1 MKIDVKG
8 VIVHNDDKWIYNLFD
23 IESTCPSD
31 VAEKLAEAA
40 DKNEHVDVYIN
51 SGGGDV
57 FSGSEIY
64 SALREFAG
72 NLDIH
77 VVGIAASA
85 ASVIACAGKSDIAPT
100 GQIMIHNVSSY
111 AAGDYHDMD
120 KTSEILQQANRA
132 IAAAYVEKTGMSE
145 SDALDL
151 MDKETWI
158 TAQDAVDYGL
168 IDRIAPNKNAVEAN
182 AERLTAS
189 AGGMLPYS
197 VIENMQK
204 KKQTLIN
211 YFSD

>member
-1 MKIDVKG
+1 MKVDIKG
-8 VIVHNDDKWIYNLFD
+8 VIVPNDEGWIYDLFR
-23 IESTCPSD
+23 IEHVTPAK
-31 VAEKLAEAA
+31 VEKAIAEAA
-40 DKNEHVDVYIN
+40 GEQLDIDIN

-64 SALREFAG
+64 SAIRAYKG
-72 NLDIH
+72 PVQIH

-85 ASVIACAGKSDIAPT
+85 ASVIACAGKSDITPT
-100 GQIMIHNVSSY
+100 GQMMVHNVSSY
-111 AAGDYHDMD
+111 SAGDYHDMD
-120 KTSEILQQANRA
+120 KASEILKQANRA

-145 SDALDL
+145 KDALEL
-151 MDKETWI
+151 MDHETWLV
-158 TAQDAVDYGL
+158 AQDAVDYGL
-168 IDRIAPNKNAVEAN
+168 IDSIATYQNTNDETA
-182 AERLTAS
+182 RLVAS